1 MREEDSIWVECFL
14 SFALMLPSSGSD
26 EQPQWLINFCQTA
39 AFEGQRAYEPNASER
54 LLSPRLV
61 ILNLVLSMLR

>member
-1 MREEDSIWVECFL
+1 
-14 SFALMLPSSGSD
+14 MLPSSGSD

-39 AFEGQRAYEPNASER
+39 AFEGQCAYEPNASER